1 MESNVNREIR
11 NYQEGLDLGLCVR
24 QTVCGLLA
32 AGLAAAA
39 NFGLQPFLG
48 TELAS
53 VVCILAAAI
62 PAAIGFV
69 SFHGLPFEKFAL
81 SWLRTMFM
89 HIVLFV
95 YRSGNF
101 YAHITREEQSEK
113 VRIRKK
119 IKQKISEHSSE
130 VEQNEQNQ
138 TD

>member
-11 NYQEGLDLGLCVR
+11 NYHEGVVMGLSVR

-69 SFHGLPFEKFAL
+69 SFHGLPFENSLFHGCARCL
-81 SWLRTMFM
+81 CITAGMYTVLLTSMRSLRRKSNLKKAGAARKQNRKSVNT
-89 HIVLFV
+89 V
-95 YRSGNF
+95 
-101 YAHITREEQSEK
+101 TR
-113 VRIRKK
+113 
-119 IKQKISEHSSE
+119 
-130 VEQNEQNQ
+130 
-138 TD
+138 

>member
-1 MESNVNREIR
+1 M
-11 NYQEGLDLGLCVR
+11 GLSMR

-32 AGLAAAA
+32 AGLAAGA
-39 NFGLQPFLG
+39 NFGLQ
-48 TELAS
+48 LAS

-89 HIVLFV
+89 HNGWYV
-95 YRSGNF
+95 YRSANF
-101 YAHITREEQSEK
+101 YAQFTPEEQSK
-113 VRIRKK
+113 KSRSRKK
-119 IKQKISEHSSE
+119 TKQKISEHSNE

>member
-11 NYQEGLDLGLCVR
+11 NYHEGVFMGLSMR

-32 AGLAAAA
+32 AGLAAGA
-39 NFGLQPFLG
+39 NFGLQPLIG
-48 TELAS
+48 TEAAS
-53 VVCILAAAI
+53 VICILAAAI

-81 SWLRTMFM
+81 AWLRMMFV
-89 HIVLFV
+89 HNGWYV
-95 YRSGNF
+95 YKSSNF
-101 YAHITREEQSEK
+101 YAQFTPETQSK
-113 VRIRKK
+113 TNKRKK
-119 IKQKISEHSSE
+119 KTKQKGNDE

>member
-1 MESNVNREIR
+1 M
-11 NYQEGLDLGLCVR
+11 GLSVR

-69 SFHGLPFEKFAL
+69 SFHVCPLKNSLFHGCARCLCITAGMYTVL
-81 SWLRTMFM
+81 LTSMHSLR
-89 HIVLFV
+89 
-95 YRSGNF
+95 
-101 YAHITREEQSEK
+101 
-113 VRIRKK
+113 RKSNLK
-119 IKQKISEHSSE
+119 KAGAARK
-130 VEQNEQNQ
+130 
-138 TD
+138 

>member
-11 NYQEGLDLGLCVR
+11 NYHEGVVMGLSVR
-24 QTVCGLLA
+24 QTVCGLFA

-69 SFHGLPFEKFAL
+69 SFHGLPFENSLFHGCARCL
-81 SWLRTMFM
+81 CTTAGMYTVLLTSMHSLR
-89 HIVLFV
+89 
-95 YRSGNF
+95 
-101 YAHITREEQSEK
+101 
-113 VRIRKK
+113 RKSNLK
-119 IKQKISEHSSE
+119 RQEPQENKAE
-130 VEQNEQNQ
+130 NQ
-138 TD
+138 

>member
-1 MESNVNREIR
+1 M
-11 NYQEGLDLGLCVR
+11 GLSVR

-69 SFHGLPFEKFAL
+69 SFHGLPFDSLFHGCARCL
-81 SWLRTMFM
+81 CITAGMYTVLLTSMHSLR
-89 HIVLFV
+89 
-95 YRSGNF
+95 
-101 YAHITREEQSEK
+101 
-113 VRIRKK
+113 RKSNLK
-119 IKQKISEHSSE
+119 KAGAARK
-130 VEQNEQNQ
+130 
-138 TD
+138 

>member
-11 NYQEGLDLGLCVR
+11 NYHEGVVMGLSVR

-89 HIVLFV
+89 HNGWYV
-95 YRSGNF
+95 YRSANF
-101 YAHITREEQSEK
+101 YSVHSLR
-113 VRIRKK
+113 RKSNLK
-119 IKQKISEHSSE
+119 KRQEPQENKAE
-130 VEQNEQNQ
+130 NK
-138 TD
+138 

>member
-11 NYQEGLDLGLCVR
+11 NYHEGVVMGLSVR

-81 SWLRTMFM
+81 SWLRTMLTSM
-89 HIVLFV
+89 HSLRRKSNLKKAGAARKQNRKSVNTV
-95 YRSGNF
+95 
-101 YAHITREEQSEK
+101 TR
-113 VRIRKK
+113 
-119 IKQKISEHSSE
+119 
-130 VEQNEQNQ
+130 
-138 TD
+138 

>member
-1 MESNVNREIR
+1 M
-11 NYQEGLDLGLCVR
+11 GLSVR

-69 SFHGLPFEKFAL
+69 SFHGLPFHGCARCL
-81 SWLRTMFM
+81 CITAGMYTVLLTSMHSLR
-89 HIVLFV
+89 
-95 YRSGNF
+95 
-101 YAHITREEQSEK
+101 
-113 VRIRKK
+113 RKSNLK
-119 IKQKISEHSSE
+119 KAGAARK
-130 VEQNEQNQ
+130 
-138 TD
+138 

>member
-1 MESNVNREIR
+1 M
-11 NYQEGLDLGLCVR
+11 GLSVR

-81 SWLRTMFM
+81 SWLRTMLCITAGMYTVLLTSM
-89 HIVLFV
+89 HSL
-95 YRSGNF
+95 R
-101 YAHITREEQSEK
+101 
-113 VRIRKK
+113 RKSNLK
-119 IKQKISEHSSE
+119 KAGAARK
-130 VEQNEQNQ
+130 
-138 TD
+138 

>member
-1 MESNVNREIR
+1 M
-11 NYQEGLDLGLCVR
+11 GLSVR

-81 SWLRTMFM
+81 SCCARCLCITAGMYTVLLTSMHSLR
-89 HIVLFV
+89 
-95 YRSGNF
+95 
-101 YAHITREEQSEK
+101 
-113 VRIRKK
+113 RKSNLK
-119 IKQKISEHSSE
+119 KAGAARK
-130 VEQNEQNQ
+130 
-138 TD
+138 

>member
-1 MESNVNREIR
+1 M
-11 NYQEGLDLGLCVR
+11 GLSVR

-89 HIVLFV
+89 HNGWYVGAVARCFAAHAG
-95 YRSGNF
+95 RSLHSRWSADLLCKGNPDQHWCSLIPEGVDF
-101 YAHITREEQSEK
+101 LCG
-113 VRIRKK
+113 
-119 IKQKISEHSSE
+119 
-130 VEQNEQNQ
+130 
-138 TD
+138 